1 VGGAPSQVPKY
12 SSFINGEYFASEGA
26 DYYEDI
32 NPATS
37 EVIGYIQRASI
48 DEVKYALES
57 AEKAFEIW
65 SRKSFTERVAV
76 LSKASQIFKNKKD
89 ELARLLTI
97 EQGKT
102 LSESKKEVD
111 VTIRMFEF
119 FASEVGRLTGE
130 FDEADR
136 RDLVTF
142 YTREPLGVVLVLT
155 PWNYPLS
162 IPAWKIAP
170 ALVAGNTVVFK
181 PASYT
186 PIIGLKLV
194 EILHQAGLPNGAIN
208 CVTASGS
215 AIGDL
220 LVKDKRVQAITFTGS
235 TEVGQR
241 IAALASQHL
250 ARVQLEMGGKN
261 ACVVLDDA
269 NLDVFMDG
277 FLSATFGVAGQKC
290 TATSRLIV
298 TKNIKKQV
306 LDRII
311 KLCKK
316 IKVGNGLREEV
327 DVGPVV
333 SSSQMETVIKF
344 IESGKRDGA
353 KVIAGGERLTGPEY
367 DKGFFIAPTVFDDA
381 TPDMEISQEEIFG
394 PVLTTITVENY
405 DEAVEAVNN
414 CKYGLS
420 ASIFTNSL
428 SKAMSFIRDAKVGI
442 TLVNMHTNY
451 NEPHMPF
458 GGIKMSGFGL
468 KEQGRRAI
476 DFFTEIKSA
485 YIRP

>member
-1 VGGAPSQVPKY
+1 MSQVPSY
-12 SSFINGEYFASEGA
+12 SSFINGEYITSENVST
-26 DYYEDI
+26 YEDI

-37 EVIGYIQRASI
+37 EVIGYIPRASV
-48 DEVKYALES
+48 DDVKYALES

-76 LSKASQIFKNKKD
+76 LSKASQIMRDRRD
-89 ELARLLTI
+89 ELVRLITI

-102 LSESKKEVD
+102 LGESRKEVD
-111 VTIRMFEF
+111 VAIRMFEF

-130 FDEADR
+130 IDEGDR
-136 RDLVTF
+136 KDLVTF

-186 PIIGLKLV
+186 PIIGLKLT
-194 EILHQAGLPNGAIN
+194 EILHQAGLPKGALN
-208 CVTASGS
+208 CVTASGGET
-215 AIGDL
+215 GDL

-241 IAALASQHL
+241 IAAIASQHL

-269 NLDVFMDG
+269 NLDLFMDG
-277 FLSATFGVAGQKC
+277 LLSATFGVAGQKC

-298 TKNIKKQV
+298 TNNIKKQV
-306 LDRII
+306 LERII
-311 KLCKK
+311 SLTKK
-316 IKVGNGLREEV
+316 IRMGNGLRDDV

-333 SSSQMETVIKF
+333 SSAQMNTVLQF
-344 IESGKRDGA
+344 IESGIKDGA
-353 KVIAGGERLTGPEY
+353 KVIAGGGRLTGLEY
-367 DKGFFIAPTVFDDA
+367 DKGFFIQPTVFDEA

-394 PVLTTITVENY
+394 PVLTVITVN
-405 DEAVEAVNN
+405 DFNEAIEAVNN
-414 CKYGLS
+414 CRYGLS
-420 ASIFTNSL
+420 ASIFTNDL
-428 SKAMSFIRDAKVGI
+428 SRAMKFIRDARVGI
-442 TLVNMHTNY
+442 ALVNMHTNY
-451 NEPHMPF
+451 NEPHLPF
-458 GGIKMSGFGL
+458 GGIKMSGFGI

-485 YIRP
+485 YIRT